1 MLYARGRFDFSRRR
15 TMSTPE
21 ARKLDAETL
30 ALRRTRADAPALEV
44 LDLMMKYR
52 QRQMPDFGDLA
63 LPPAPFALTVAEAFD
78 RGMSVDDWALM
89 TGSLAEPTLRTAV
102 LGIFASEV
110 WPRFVQRYSLA

>member
-1 MLYARGRFDFSRRR
+1 MPYGSGRFDFSRRCA
-15 TMSTPE
+15 MSTTE
-21 ARKLDAETL
+21 TRKLDAETL
-30 ALRRTRADAPALEV
+30 TLRRSRADAPALDV
-44 LDLMMKYR
+44 LDLVMKDRR
-52 QRQMPDFGDLA
+52 QLPDFGDLA

>member
-1 MLYARGRFDFSRRR
+1 MPYGSGRFDFSRRC

-21 ARKLDAETL
+21 ARKLAAVTQT
-30 ALRRTRADAPALEV
+30 LRRSRVDAPALDV
-44 LDLMMKYR
+44 LDLVMKDRRR
-52 QRQMPDFGDLA
+52 QLPDFGDLA

-89 TGSLAEPTLRTAV
+89 TGSLADPTLRTAV

-110 WPRFVQRYSLA
+110 WPRFVQRYGLA